1 MPPHT
6 DIEVNVLCTL
16 PISNSKL
23 LQLQTET
30 QSDPVLQQLK
40 TMVEKGWPINKC
52 EVPQQCSPFW
62 SFHDQISFN
71 NGIFFKGEKVII
83 PRTMQPEMLK
93 LMHSSHLGM
102 EKCKRRARDILYWP
116 GKSAQIEDFVS
127 NCNVCSTYTRS
138 NTKELFLPHSVPSCP
153 WSKVGGDLFEL
164 LGNHYLIL
172 VNYYSEFV
180 ELNHLYTTTSTIK

>member
-1 MPPHT
+1 MTFQKCSTDLVYRPGKELVIANALSRAYLPEKSDIPPYT
-6 DIEVNVLCTL
+6 DFEVDVLCTL
-16 PISNSKL
+16 LIFDSKL

-52 EVPQQCSPFW
+52 EMPQQCSPFW
-62 SFHDQISFN
+62 GFRDQISFN

-93 LMHSSHLGM
+93 LIHSSHLGM

-116 GKSAQIEDFVS
+116 GMSAQIEDFVS
-127 NCNVCSTYTRS
+127 NCNVCSTYSRS
-138 NTKELFLPHSVPSCP
+138 NTKEPLLPHSVPLRP
-153 WSKVGGDLFEL
+153 WSKV
-164 LGNHYLIL
+164 
-172 VNYYSEFV
+172 
-180 ELNHLYTTTSTIK
+180 